1 MNDMLRIGDLTA
13 AELEATVA
21 LAGEMK
27 AEPLA
32 LRDVLE
38 GRSLACLIED
48 PATRAHIE
56 GATAARRL
64 GLLPVMLS
72 RREVAELRADPGGD
86 LARVLSVYAAGLLV
100 GALSQRALRELARVS
115 AVPVVNAISDEE
127 APIQAVADVLTLR
140 EHVGPLEGLALAYV
154 GAGDVPIVHSLLEA
168 GARCG
173 LDLRVACP
181 PEHRP
186 IGEIA
191 VAAEGLAEAHGGR
204 IRILE
209 DPLEAVAGAAVVYT
223 AAWPSGADSRY
234 QVDTK
239 LLRRA
244 GRDARFMHPLPAFR
258 GHEVT
263 TAVIEGPHA
272 LVSEQA
278 ANRLPAAQAAIY
290 AVVR

>member
-13 AELEATVA
+13 AELEAAVA

-32 LRDVLE
+32 LRDALA
-38 GRSLACLIED
+38 GGSLACVIED

-64 GLLPVMLS
+64 GLLPVMLT

-100 GALSQRALRELARVS
+100 GALTQRALRELARVS
-115 AVPVVNAISDEE
+115 TVPVVNAISDEE
-127 APIQAVADVLTLR
+127 DPIQAVADLLTLR

-154 GAGDVPIVHSLLEA
+154 GAGDCPVVHSLLEA
-168 GARCG
+168 GARSG

-181 PEHRP
+181 PERRP
-186 IGEIA
+186 IREIA
-191 VAAEGLAEAHGGR
+191 VATEALAEAHGGR
-204 IRILE
+204 IRILD
-209 DPLEAVAGAAVVYT
+209 DPQEAVAGAAIVYT
-223 AAWPSGADSRY
+223 AAWPKGADERY
-234 QVDTK
+234 QVDTA

-244 GRDARFMHPLPAFR
+244 GPAARFMHPLPAFR

-263 TAVIEGPHA
+263 TAVIEGPRA
-272 LVSEQA
+272 LVAEQA